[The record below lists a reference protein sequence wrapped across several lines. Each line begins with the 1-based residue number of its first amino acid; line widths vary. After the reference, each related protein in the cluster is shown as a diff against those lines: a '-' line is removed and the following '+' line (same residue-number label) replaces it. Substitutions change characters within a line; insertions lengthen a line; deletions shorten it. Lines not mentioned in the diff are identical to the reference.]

1 METQIEINTNSI
13 EMSYE
18 EIPTKIEK
26 KPKKIHACMFK
37 TFKRNRNYQ
46 CEQQA
51 VLLLL
56 LNQYFDITIKKPQK
70 TKCESQPFFKI
81 IQMVNG
87 DDVVEVNALIEKRC
101 EEIAQKDVENGINEK
116 TANRRKIVNR
126 HVETLHLLNDILSM
140 KGCIFNSKMTTGNHG
155 VVKETIHSLQF
166 GDWSLNKEQ
175 ISSYGRQMNVFLSE
189 LIQQEK
195 GMVLLKKEENVLL
208 DFFNK
213 IITESE

>member
-1 METQIEINTNSI
+1 METQIQMTNY

-18 EIPTKIEK
+18 EIPTKTAK
-26 KPKKIHACMFK
+26 KPKKIHPCMFK
-37 TFKRNRNYQ
+37 TFKRNRDYQ

-70 TKCESQPFFKI
+70 TKCECQSFFKI
-81 IQMVNG
+81 IQMANG

-101 EEIAQKDVENGINEK
+101 EEIAEKDVANGINEK

-126 HVETLHLLNDILSM
+126 HVETLHLMNDILSM
-140 KGCIFNSKMTTGNHG
+140 KGCVFNSKMTTGNHG

-166 GDWSLNKEQ
+166 GEWCLNKEQ
-175 ISSYGRQMNVFLSE
+175 ISSYGTQMNVFLSE
-189 LIQQEK
+189 LIVQEK
-195 GMVLLKKEENVLL
+195 GMVTLKREQNVLL
-208 DFFNK
+208 EFFNK
-213 IITESE
+213 IISESE